1 MQENLAKNT
10 IVKIGKTMMI
20 QNAKDLNRHELN
32 RLKNRIYRLQKRE
45 NVDLQLLSELQN
57 KVLILENRQE
67 LLANLVNW

>member
-1 MQENLAKNT
+1 
-10 IVKIGKTMMI
+10 MMI

>member
-1 MQENLAKNT
+1 MAKNT